1 MALNYVW
8 IAFFLVGLVIALI
21 KLIVFHDYEIFKKLV
36 DGIFDASKSSVLDVA
51 FPLTGVMVFFMG
63 LMNIGEKAGAVNFL
77 ARLLNPFMK
86 RLFPEVPDK
95 HPAMGQMVMNFSAN
109 MLGLDN
115 AATPFGLKAME
126 SLQTL
131 NPNKETAT
139 NAQIMFLVLHTSG
152 LTLIPLSVIAY
163 RAGAGSTN
171 PTSVFIPLMLATAI
185 ATIASIIITGIYQ
198 RLKFD
203 AVLITWLGTMIVAIG
218 FFAFFMGRLPAT
230 QKFTGLTT
238 TEKEFKDNI
247 ISQGGVYKV
256 VLASDEKDKLVEVFI
271 KPDSLYKKYYAG
283 KINTSIYGGA
293 NALNQYP
300 AFQFPVKNFDSV
312 NSWVQNRATGIVV
325 VNDEIKNWKGPL
337 LSKEIFGNVL
347 GNLILFLVVSAF
359 IIGGFVKK
367 INVFDAF
374 IEGAK
379 HGWEVIIKI
388 IPYLVG
394 MLVGIRVFRES
405 GALTAIT
412 NGLSWSLNLIG
423 IGGDYVAALPIAIM
437 RPFSGAGARGL
448 MLDIYTNPAYGPD
461 SFVGKLA
468 SIVFGSADTT
478 FYILALYFG
487 SVGIKKVRYAIW
499 AGMIADFIGVIA
511 AILIAYLMMR

>member
-1 MALNYVW
+1 MSGRNRHMALNYVW

-21 KLIVFHDYEIFKKLV
+21 KLIVFQDYEIFKKLV
-36 DGIFDASKSSVLDVA
+36 DGIFDASKSSVMDVA
-51 FPLTGVMVFFMG
+51 LPLTGVMVFFMG

-86 RLFPEVPDK
+86 RLFPGVPDK

-152 LTLIPLSVIAY
+152 LTLIPLSIIAY

-185 ATIASIIITGIYQ
+185 ATIASILITGIYQ

-203 AVLITWLGTMIVAIG
+203 AVLITWLGTMILGIG
-218 FFAFFMGRLPAT
+218 LFAWFMSGLPSQKDFAT
-230 QKFTGLTT
+230 PVLFT
-238 TEKEFKDNI
+238 KE
-247 ISQGGVYKV
+247 
-256 VLASDEKDKLVEVFI
+256 
-271 KPDSLYKKYYAG
+271 
-283 KINTSIYGGA
+283 T
-293 NALNQYP
+293 
-300 AFQFPVKNFDSV
+300 
-312 NSWVQNRATGIVV
+312 
-325 VNDEIKNWKGPL
+325 
-337 LSKEIFGNVL
+337 FGNVL
-347 GNLILFLVVSAF
+347 GNVILFLLVAAF
-359 IIGGFVKK
+359 IIGGLIKK

-379 HGWEVIIKI
+379 GGWEVIVKI

-394 MLVGIRVFRES
+394 MLVAIRVFRDS
-405 GALTAIT
+405 GALTAVI
-412 NGLSWSLNLIG
+412 NGVSWALNSIG
-423 IGGDYVAALPIAIM
+423 IGGDYVAALPVAIM

-448 MLDIYTNPAYGPD
+448 MLDIFTNPAYGPD
-461 SFVGKLA
+461 SFVGKMA
-468 SIVFGSADTT
+468 STFQGSADTT

-499 AGMIADFIGVIA
+499 AGMLADFIGVIA